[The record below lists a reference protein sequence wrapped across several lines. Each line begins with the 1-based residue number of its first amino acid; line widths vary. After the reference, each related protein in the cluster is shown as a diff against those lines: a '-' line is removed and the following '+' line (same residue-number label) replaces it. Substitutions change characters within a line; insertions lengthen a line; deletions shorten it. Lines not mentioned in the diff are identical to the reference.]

1 MSNRTVAITLRA
13 QVAEYNANML
23 KAAQATRTV
32 GTEAEKLSQQRQAFE
47 MLGKTMLVTG
57 GAMATGVGFAIA
69 KFSDFDAAMSN
80 VAATGQDAKDSL
92 DALRGAALEAGA
104 KTVFSATESANAIEE
119 MAKAGV
125 SAKDIL
131 GGGLAGAL
139 DLAAAGGLGVADA
152 AGIAAVA
159 LKTFKLQGSDMTHVA
174 DLLAA
179 GAGKA
184 MGDVSDLSAALSQ
197 GGQVAAA
204 TGLSIEETTAALAS
218 FASQGL
224 LGSDAGTSLKTMLQR
239 LTPQSKEA
247 EAAFEKLGVSAY
259 DANGQFVGLANFSG
273 QLQTAMKD
281 MTPEARNAAMAV
293 MFGSDA
299 VRAANV
305 LYTEGEAGIRKWINA
320 VDDQGFAA
328 DQARERL
335 DNLKGD
341 IEAFQGAIDSALITM
356 GEAGNGPLRSFIQSM
371 TRAVDGFSDL
381 PEAAQ
386 QAIGVI
392 TAVGAATGIAGGVFF
407 TAVPKLAEFNALINT
422 MPPGI
427 QRTGKA
433 LTGLGKT
440 AGAAAGFL
448 ALTSAAASLADS
460 LDGVDQKA
468 KPVEETL
475 KNFLAGD
482 IDANFTDV
490 ASEATDLASALEL
503 LLGNELNSNM
513 ERFGSSINFLGLPDQ
528 VRNTREQFEN
538 MGTALAQL
546 VNNGDNER
554 AGEIF
559 SEIATRARELG
570 FDVDEVRAL
579 MPAYSE
585 ALDGAANSATLAA
598 EGTDSAAIAANELAE
613 EAANA
618 SADLDTMIDALNN
631 VAGSSM
637 DMYGSIDSAKGS
649 INSLADAAKASGA
662 TLNGSSDASIRLR
675 DAMRDV
681 EQSHRDAARK
691 ILENGGSIE
700 EATAK
705 WEEGREAVIRTR
717 VAMGD
722 SGEAAARWADEQ
734 LGSAGDVSRALANV
748 KSAADALPE
757 TTVMDIVANTSSAI
771 STLQGF
777 INRYGMLQG
786 TINYRAVTSVQT
798 GAEIPG
804 RAAGGAIVGPGTG
817 TSDSILAMVSNSEH
831 DPGESHPNNQ
841 NIKEWN
847 RR

>member
-1 MSNRTVAITLRA
+1 MADRIVRVTLSA
-13 QVAEYNANML
+13 QVAQYNAAML
-23 KAAQATRTV
+23 QAAKATKTV
-32 GTEAEKLSQQRQAFE
+32 GTEAEKLAQHRQAFE
-47 MLGKTMLVTG
+47 MLGKTMLVAG

-69 KFSDFDAAMSN
+69 KFADFDAAVSN
-80 VAATGQDAKDSL
+80 VAATGQDAKYSL
-92 DALRGAALEAGA
+92 DALRDAALEAGA

-131 GGGLAGAL
+131 GGGLTGAL

-159 LKTFKLQGSDMTHVA
+159 LKTFGLQGTDMTHVA

-184 MGDVSDLSAALSQ
+184 MGDVSDLSAALAQ

-224 LGSDAGTSLKTMLQR
+224 LGSDAGTALKTMLQR
-239 LTPQSKEA
+239 LNPTTKEA
-247 EAAFEKLGVSAY
+247 QDQFDKLGVSAY

-305 LYTEGEAGIRKWINA
+305 LYTEGEAGIRKWITA

-328 DQARERL
+328 EQASERL

-341 IEAFQGAIDSALITM
+341 IEAFQGAIDSALIGI

-371 TRAVDGFSDL
+371 TRVVEGFSDL
-381 PEAAQ
+381 PQPAQ

-392 TAVGAATGIAGGVFF
+392 TAVGAATGLAGGAFF
-407 TAVPKLAEFNALINT
+407 TAVPKLAEFNAVVGKMT
-422 MPPGI
+422 PGV
-427 QRTGKA
+427 QRTSRVLGA
-433 LTGLGKT
+433 LGKT
-440 AGAAAGFL
+440 AGATAGFI
-448 ALTSAAASLADS
+448 ALTSAAASLADA
-460 LDGVDQKA
+460 LDGVDHKA

-475 KNFLAGD
+475 KNFLNDD

-528 VRNTREQFEN
+528 VRNTREQFES
-538 MGTALAQL
+538 MGSALAQL
-546 VNNGDNER
+546 VNSGESER

-559 SEIATRARELG
+559 GEIASRARELG
-570 FDVDEVRAL
+570 YDIDDVRAL
-579 MPAYSE
+579 MPAYAE
-585 ALDGAANSATLAA
+585 ALDGASNSATLAKGETGGA
-598 EGTDSAAIAANELAE
+598 SDAVAILAE
-613 EAANA
+613 EAQNA
-618 SADLDTMIDALNN
+618 AADLDTMVNALND
-631 VAGSSM
+631 VASGAM
-637 DMYGSIDSAKGS
+637 DMYGSIDSARGS
-649 INSLADAAKASGA
+649 INSLTEAAKAEGA
-662 TLNGSSDASIRLR
+662 TLSGSNDASIRLR
-675 DAMRDV
+675 DSMREV
-681 EQSHRDAARK
+681 EQSHRDAARA
-691 ILENGGSIE
+691 ILENGGSLD

-705 WEEGREAVIRTR
+705 WREGREAVIQQRI
-717 VAMGD
+717 AMGQ
-722 SGEAAARWADEQ
+722 SREAAERWADKQ
-734 LGSAGDVSRALANV
+734 LGTAADVASALADV
-748 KSAADALPE
+748 KSAADALPDN
-757 TTVMDIVANTSSAI
+757 TVMNITANTSSAVN
-771 STLQGF
+771 TLQGF
-777 INRYGMLQG
+777 INRYGTLQG

-804 RAAGGAIVGPGTG
+804 RATGGAIVGPGTG
-817 TSDSILAMVSNSEH
+817 TSDSILAMVSNAEH
-831 DPGESHPNNQ
+831 YPGETHPNNQ
-841 NIKEWN
+841 DLKDWK
-847 RR
+847 RG